1 VPAASAPAQAAAPK
15 PNAAVAAAP
24 APTQPPTKSAP
35 LRLRFKA
42 SFDAGDALAPAGLAD
57 LKKLAPRV
65 KQYASEQVTIIGP
78 VDSSGLK
85 GKYASNEAR
94 SQARA
99 MTVALS
105 LGKLAGIP
113 AEKVKAQPY
122 SPPSA
127 AAGAPNSI
135 QIYVE
140 LK

>member
-1 VPAASAPAQAAAPK
+1 
-15 PNAAVAAAP
+15 
-24 APTQPPTKSAP
+24 

-99 MTVALS
+99 KTVALS

-113 AEKVKAQPY
+113 ADKIKAQPY

-127 AAGAPNSI
+127 AVGAPNSI